1 MFRCDVILRDGD
13 GDGDGA
19 MVLNGIVSN
28 DMTTLFLVYRIVV
41 WNQSLFSIW

>member
-13 GDGDGA
+13 GNGA